1 MLHEVDIKAAV
12 DAMAAGKNVFAMVDF
27 GGGEYGVQSLQKYL
41 EDARFL
47 VDEQEVGL
55 PVPEKEQ
62 PGEELAADQ
71 EEPKPE
77 QSTPKP
83 EQKVSKRDIIRA
95 RLPEIKTMLDD
106 GMSQRYIA
114 KQLGFD
120 QGEISKVLAENGVTV
135 KKKIA
140 PPVSTEAQT
149 KSKIES
155 DSGTAHTS

>member
-1 MLHEVDIKAAV
+1 MLHEIDIKAAV
-12 DAMAAGKNVFAMVDF
+12 DAMNEGKQVLVMVDLSD
-27 GGGEYGVQSLQKYL
+27 GECDVTSLQKYL
-41 EDARFL
+41 EDAHFL

-55 PVPEKEQ
+55 PVRKKEQ

-71 EEPKPE
+71 EE
-77 QSTPKP
+77 PKP

-95 RLPEIKTMLDD
+95 RLPEIKTMLND

-120 QGEISKVLAENGVTV
+120 QAELSKVLAENGVTV

-140 PPVSTEAQT
+140 PPASTEAQT